1 MFRGAHR
8 DLASQ
13 LYDRW
18 MDGIVANARDAKP
31 KNANGDKP

>member
-13 LYDRW
+13 PYDRAK
-18 MDGIVANARDAKP
+18 DGVVANARDAKRQDAMET
-31 KNANGDKP
+31 KR